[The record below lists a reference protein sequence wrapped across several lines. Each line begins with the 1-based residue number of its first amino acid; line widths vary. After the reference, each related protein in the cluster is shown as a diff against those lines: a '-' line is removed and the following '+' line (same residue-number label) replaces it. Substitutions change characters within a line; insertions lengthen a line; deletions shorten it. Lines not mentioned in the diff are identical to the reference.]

1 MLFHVE
7 MTVNIPFNLDKD
19 YVNVLKEKEKAMS
32 QELQRSGKWV
42 DIWRVVGKYANISI
56 FNVESPDELHDILS
70 KLPLFPFMEVNV
82 TSLCKHYSAIKE
94 LPTSRDVALQRLYNN
109 DNDNDNGNIHHNL
122 NKQELMTRRKL
133 NALLAKIESTEDAQ
147 KGNPRVKA
155 IVNRIVKDLFYTIE
169 DFDIQPDEFWAAMD
183 YLTKAGQ
190 NNEWGLIAPG
200 MGFEHLLDIRMDEA
214 EAKAGIV
221 GGTPRTIEG
230 PLYVT
235 GAPVVSGFARLDDG
249 TEEDK
254 GEILFM
260 QGQVFDLKNN
270 PVPHAQ
276 VEVWHAN
283 LNGFYSFFG
292 PPQTPFNLRRTIITD
307 ANGRYQ
313 FRSIIPS
320 GYSVPPQGSTDV
332 LLQAMGR
339 HGNRPAHVHFFVT
352 APGYR
357 KLTTQINID
366 GDPYLWDDF
375 AFGSREGLVPAINR
389 LTAAEAKSKYGIDRA
404 VASIDFSFNMHAE
417 KGGVFK
423 TEVERSHKPADA

>member
-1 MLFHVE
+1 
-7 MTVNIPFNLDKD
+7 
-19 YVNVLKEKEKAMS
+19 
-32 QELQRSGKWV
+32 
-42 DIWRVVGKYANISI
+42 
-56 FNVESPDELHDILS
+56 
-70 KLPLFPFMEVNV
+70 
-82 TSLCKHYSAIKE
+82 
-94 LPTSRDVALQRLYNN
+94 
-109 DNDNDNGNIHHNL
+109 
-122 NKQELMTRRKL
+122 
-133 NALLAKIESTEDAQ
+133 
-147 KGNPRVKA
+147 
-155 IVNRIVKDLFYTIE
+155 
-169 DFDIQPDEFWAAMD
+169 MD

-200 MGFEHLLDIRMDEA
+200 MGFEHLLDLRMDEA
-214 EAKAGIV
+214 EIRAGLV

-230 PLYVT
+230 PLYVA

-260 QGQVFDLKNN
+260 QGQACDLDNN
-270 PVPHAQ
+270 PIPHAQ

-283 LNGFYSFFG
+283 LDGFYSYFG

-307 ANGRYQ
+307 ENGRYQ

-375 AFGSREGLVPAINR
+375 AFGSREGLVPTINR
-389 LTAAEAKSKYGIDRA
+389 LTAEEAKVKYGMDRA
-404 VASIDFSFNMHAE
+404 VASIDFSFNMYAE
-417 KGGVFK
+417 KSDVFK
-423 TEVERSHKPADA
+423 PEVDRSHKPADA

>member
-19 YVNVLKEKEKAMS
+19 YVNVLKDKEKAYS

-42 DIWRVVGKYANISI
+42 DIWRIVGRFANISI

-70 KLPLFPFMEVNV
+70 KLPLFPFMDIKV
-82 TSLCKHYSAIKE
+82 TSLCQHYSAIKNIKKPVSAN
-94 LPTSRDVALQRLYNN
+94 LAISNNGSNN
-109 DNDNDNGNIHHNL
+109 DNHS
-122 NKQELMTRRKL
+122 NKKELMTRQEL
-133 NALLAKIESTEDAQ
+133 DAVLAKIESTEDAQ
-147 KGNPRVKA
+147 KGSPRVKT
-155 IVNRIVKDLFYTIE
+155 IVNRIVRDLFYTIE

-183 YLTKAGQ
+183 YLTQAGQ

-200 MGFEHLLDIRMDEA
+200 MGFEHLMDLRMDEA
-214 EAKAGIV
+214 EVRAGII

-230 PLYVT
+230 PLYVS
-235 GAPVVSGFARLDDG
+235 GAPVVKGFARLDDG

-260 QGQVFDLKNN
+260 QGQVFDMENK
-270 PVPHAQ
+270 PIPHAQ

-283 LNGFYSFFG
+283 LNGFYSYFG
-292 PPQTPFNLRRTIITD
+292 PPQTPFNLRRTLITD
-307 ANGRYQ
+307 ENGRYQ
-313 FRSIIPS
+313 FRSIMPS
-320 GYSVPPQGSTDV
+320 GYAVPPNGSTDV

-352 APGYR
+352 SPGYR

-375 AFGSREGLVPAINR
+375 AFGSREGLVPTINR
-389 LTAAEAKSKYGIDRA
+389 LTAAEAQSKYGIDRA
-404 VASIDFSFNMHAE
+404 VASIDFSFNMHVE
-417 KGGVFK
+417 KVGIFK
-423 TEVERSHKPADA
+423 PEVDRSHKPADA

>member
-1 MLFHVE
+1 MIFHVE

-19 YVNVLKEKEKAMS
+19 YVNELKAKEKEMS
-32 QELQRSGKWV
+32 QALQRSGKWV
-42 DIWRVVGKYANISI
+42 DIWRVVGKFANVSI
-56 FNVESPDELHDILS
+56 FNVESPAELHDILS
-70 KLPLFPFMEVNV
+70 NLPLFPFMDIKV
-82 TSLCKHYSAIKE
+82 TALCQHYSAIKNSE
-94 LPTSRDVALQRLYNN
+94 LPPLSINTTNN
-109 DNDNDNGNIHHNL
+109 DSSIL
-122 NKQELMTRRKL
+122 NNNNKKELMTRQEL
-133 NALLAKIESTEDAQ
+133 DAVLAKIESTEDAQ
-147 KGNPRVKA
+147 KGNPRVKT
-155 IVNRIVKDLFYTIE
+155 IVNRIVRDLFYTIE
-169 DFDIQPDEFWAAMD
+169 DLDIQPDEFWGAMD
-183 YLTKAGQ
+183 YLTQAGQ

-200 MGFEHLLDIRMDEA
+200 MGFEHLLDLRMDEA
-214 EAKAGIV
+214 EVRAGII

-235 GAPVVSGFARLDDG
+235 GAPVVQGFARLDDG

-260 QGQVFDLKNN
+260 QGQAFDLDNN
-270 PVPHAQ
+270 PIPHAQ

-283 LNGFYSFFG
+283 LDGFYSFFG

-307 ANGRYQ
+307 ENGRYQ

-320 GYSVPPQGSTDV
+320 GYSIPPQGSTDV

-375 AFGSREGLVPAINR
+375 AFGSREGLVPTINR
-389 LTAAEAKSKYGIDRA
+389 LTAEEAKAKYGIDKA
-404 VASIDFSFNMHAE
+404 VASIDFSFNMHVE
-417 KGGVFK
+417 KDGVFK
-423 TEVERSHKPADA
+423 TDVERSHKPADA

>member
-1 MLFHVE
+1 
-7 MTVNIPFNLDKD
+7 MT
-19 YVNVLKEKEKAMS
+19 
-32 QELQRSGKWV
+32 
-42 DIWRVVGKYANISI
+42 
-56 FNVESPDELHDILS
+56 
-70 KLPLFPFMEVNV
+70 
-82 TSLCKHYSAIKE
+82 
-94 LPTSRDVALQRLYNN
+94 
-109 DNDNDNGNIHHNL
+109 
-122 NKQELMTRRKL
+122 KQELD
-133 NALLAKIESTEDAQ
+133 ALLAKIASTEDAT
-147 KGNPRVKA
+147 KGNPRVKT
-155 IVNRIVKDLFYTIE
+155 IVNRILRDSFYMIE
-169 DFDIQPDEFWAAMD
+169 DLDIQPDEFWAAMD

-200 MGFEHLLDIRMDEA
+200 LGYEHLLDLRMDEA

-230 PLYVT
+230 PLYVA
-235 GAPVVSGFARLDDG
+235 GAPVVNGFVRLDDG

-254 GEILFM
+254 GKILCM
-260 QGQVFDLKNN
+260 QGQVLDLDNN
-270 PVPHAQ
+270 PIPHAQ

-307 ANGRYQ
+307 ENGRYQ
-313 FRSIIPS
+313 FRSIMPS
-320 GYSVPPQGSTDV
+320 GYSVPPNGSTDV

-352 APGYR
+352 AKGYR

-375 AFGSREGLVPAINR
+375 AFGSREGLVPAITE
-389 LTAAEAKSKYGIDRA
+389 LSAEAAQAKYGIHQA
-404 VASIDFSFNMHAE
+404 VASIDFSFNMQAE

-423 TEVERSHKPADA
+423 TEVERAHKPAGA

>member
-7 MTVNIPFNLDKD
+7 MTVNIPQNLDKD

-42 DIWRVVGKYANISI
+42 DIWRVVGRYANVSI

-70 KLPLFPFMEVNV
+70 KLPLFPFMDVKV

-94 LPTSRDVALQRLYNN
+94 IPSTGSKSAHPSTAASNS
-109 DNDNDNGNIHHNL
+109 NGYHNF
-122 NKQELMTRRKL
+122 NQEELMTRQEL
-133 NALLAKIESTEDAQ
+133 DAVLAKIESTEDAK

-155 IVNRIVKDLFYTIE
+155 IVNRIVRDLFYTIE
-169 DFDIQPDEFWAAMD
+169 DFDIQPDEFWTAMD

-190 NNEWGLIAPG
+190 NNELGLIAPG
-200 MGFEHLLDIRMDEA
+200 MGFEHLLDLRMDEA
-214 EAKAGIV
+214 EVRAGII

-230 PLYVT
+230 PLYVS

-254 GEILFM
+254 GEIVFM
-260 QGQVFDLKNN
+260 QGQVFDMNN
-270 PVPHAQ
+270 KPIPHAQ

-283 LNGFYSFFG
+283 LDGFYSFFG

-307 ANGRYQ
+307 EKGRYQ
-313 FRSIIPS
+313 FRSIMPS
-320 GYSVPPQGSTDV
+320 GYAVPPQGSTDV

-339 HGNRPAHVHFFVT
+339 HGNRPAHIHFFVT

-375 AFGSREGLVPAINR
+375 AFGSREGLVPPVKRI
-389 LTAAEAKSKYGIDRA
+389 TDVEEAQLKYGINKK
-404 VASIDFSFNMHAE
+404 VASIDFSFNMHLE

-423 TEVERSHKPADA
+423 PEVERAHKPADA